1 MSQPESLLVGRIR
14 RAIAKEFPGAYHVKI
29 AGGRYQNAG
38 LPDLFLIVEG
48 RAVGLEVKCQ
58 RPGESEAHARERATP
73 RQLSVLA
80 QMAAAGAVTAVVLSP
95 EEALAAVRLA
105 AR

>member
-14 RAIAKEFPGAYHVKI
+14 KAIKAEFPGAYVTKI

-58 RPGESEAHARERATP
+58 RPGESEAHARERETP
-73 RQLSVLA
+73 RQRSVRED
-80 QMAAAGAVTAVVLSP
+80 MARAGAVTAVVLSP
-95 EEALAAVRLA
+95 EEALAAIRRAL
-105 AR
+105 